1 VPFRVARFQ
10 ETLGRVSE
18 VSCPVVVGRES
29 ELALMRG
36 RLRAAAAGR
45 GSLLFVTGEAG
56 VGKSRLSREVAGWA
70 AAAGVPVL
78 GGRAVPEAAGGAL
91 RPWTE
96 VVLQS
101 LRARGWPD
109 DPAMAPWRAA
119 LQPMLSEA
127 GSGSASL
134 SRSSR
139 SCPVTGEALLRLWRW
154 VGGSG
159 PVVVVLEDLHW
170 ADPDSLAV
178 LEYLADNLAG
188 ESVLGIGTL
197 RTGPSSGAVE
207 LVRRLTQR
215 DAGFQVGL
223 APLSGDAVAEMVR
236 ACAPEAGE
244 EVISRVQSAAD
255 GLPLLVEELLATP
268 GRAASVQ
275 DAVASRLLQLSA
287 SERLVV
293 SAAAVLGRVVDWSML
308 PEITGLAADDV
319 VGALEKV
326 VSAQLLVRDDDGELR
341 FRHALTR
348 EAVLAT
354 MIAPRRVGLARTT
367 LAVLDAVRP
376 GHDRADL
383 AVAAGNLDRAGAM
396 HATAGLGAL
405 RQGALNTA
413 VVALGQAAEQLRDP
427 AAKTEARIGLV
438 HALAVTGRLDDALS
452 AAAPLLAQQ
461 LVGPRVRVELGR
473 AAVEATRWP
482 LAVIHL
488 EAADE
493 LLAADRGGADPELLA
508 ELRVLQGE
516 VALAA
521 DDLSG
526 ARRRAQ
532 EALEMVGPYGAPDAG
547 CHAWELTGRS
557 HRVHDLD
564 AARAAF
570 LRAYELAERAEL
582 PVRRLR
588 ALHELGTIA
597 MLDHGGSEQLLAAR
611 AVAEELGALST
622 LAVLDVQ
629 LAGAY
634 LQQFDTGA
642 ALHHISLARGVTE
655 PLRLGRLH
663 AYTYVFEACVQA
675 LLGDRP
681 AVSEATACAR
691 RAAPGDVEVD
701 GLITAGG
708 FGMLELLWGDQA
720 DALPALDRGLAALHT
735 VEHSP
740 PGPYRGLWPLVVA
753 VADRPDAPEALE
765 QVRRSGVAVNRV
777 NRGYLAYTEAVLGRS
792 AARVEVGDAELA
804 YFPTWQH
811 LGRVLVAEAAL
822 RGGWGEPGRWL
833 RQARSCFVGQ
843 RLDHLARRCA
853 RLLGEPDRS
862 GPVGMTAREAE
873 VLALLAQ
880 GLANKEIAT
889 RLHVSFRT
897 VEKHVESLL
906 RKAGARSRTHLAA
919 MVRAPT

>member
-1 VPFRVARFQ
+1 M
-10 ETLGRVSE
+10 
-18 VSCPVVVGRES
+18 VVGRES
-29 ELALMRG
+29 ELALVGG
-36 RLRAAAAGR
+36 RLRDAAAGR
-45 GSLLFVTGEAG
+45 GGLLFVTGEAG
-56 VGKSRLSREVAGWA
+56 VGKSRLSREAAGWA

-78 GGRAVPEAAGGAL
+78 SGRAVPGPAGGAL
-91 RPWTE
+91 RPWAE

-101 LRARGWPD
+101 VRLRGWPD

-119 LQPMLSEA
+119 LQRELSEPDP
-127 GSGSASL
+127 GL
-134 SRSSR
+134 VPVSRSS
-139 SCPVTGEALLRLWRW
+139 PVVGEALLRLWQW

-170 ADPDSLAV
+170 ADPDTLAV

-197 RTGPSSGAVE
+197 RWEPASGAVE

-215 DAGFQVGL
+215 SAAVRVGL

-236 ACAPEAGE
+236 ACSPEAGP

-255 GLPLLVEELLATP
+255 GLPLLVEELLASS

-275 DAVASRLLQLSA
+275 DAVAGRVLELSDG
-287 SERLVV
+287 ERSVV
-293 SAAAVLGRVVDWSML
+293 YAAAVLGRAVDWSLL
-308 PEITGLAADDV
+308 PAMTGLAADEV
-319 VGALEKV
+319 TGALEAL
-326 VSAQLLVRDDDGELR
+326 VSVQLLVRDDDGELR

-354 MIAPRRVGLARTT
+354 MIAARRVGLARMA

-376 GHDRADL
+376 GHHRADL
-383 AVAAGNLDRAGAM
+383 AVAAGDADRAGAM
-396 HATAGLGAL
+396 HATAGLDAL
-405 RQGALNTA
+405 RRGALNTA
-413 VVALGQAAEQLRDP
+413 VEVLGQAVEQLRDP
-427 AAKTEARIGLV
+427 AAKTEARIALV
-438 HALAVTGRLDDALS
+438 RALAAAGRLDDALT
-452 AAAPLLAQQ
+452 AAAPLLARHRA
-461 LVGPRVRVELGR
+461 GPRIRVELGR
-473 AAVEATRWP
+473 AAVEATRWA
-482 LAVIHL
+482 LAMIHL
-488 EAADE
+488 DAADE
-493 LLAADRGGADPELLA
+493 LLAAEPGGGDPELLA

-526 ARRRAQ
+526 ARRRAR
-532 EALEMVGPYGAPDAG
+532 EALEMVDPPGAPDAG

-570 LRAYELAERAEL
+570 ARAYELAERAEL

-588 ALHELGTIA
+588 ALHELGTID
-597 MLDHGGSEQLLAAR
+597 MLDHGGGERLLAAR

-622 LAVLDVQ
+622 LAVLDIQ

-634 LQQFDTGA
+634 LQQFDTDA
-642 ALHHISLARGVTE
+642 ALHHIGLARGVTE
-655 PLRLGRLH
+655 PLRLGRLD
-663 AYTYVFEACVQA
+663 AYTHVFAACVQA

-681 AVSEATACAR
+681 AVSEAAACAR
-691 RAAPGDVEVD
+691 RAAPGDVEVE
-701 GLITAGG
+701 GLTAAGG
-708 FGMLELLWGDQA
+708 FGMVELLWGERA

-753 VADRPDAPEALE
+753 VDDRPDAPEALE

-792 AARVEVGDAELA
+792 AAHVEVGDTELA

-822 RGGWGEPGRWL
+822 RDGWGEPGQWL
-833 RQARSCFVGQ
+833 RQARSCFDAH

-853 RLLGEPDRS
+853 RLLGEPERS
-862 GPVGMTAREAE
+862 CPAGMTAREAE